1 MEELNFLILY
11 SDNQIGIFEG
21 FHEIHVPLPNWLTE
35 VGKEMDSNDL
45 QAI

>member
-21 FHEIHVPLPNWLTE
+21 FHEIPLPNWLTE
-35 VGKEMDSNDL
+35 VGKEMGSNDL
-45 QAI
+45 QAT